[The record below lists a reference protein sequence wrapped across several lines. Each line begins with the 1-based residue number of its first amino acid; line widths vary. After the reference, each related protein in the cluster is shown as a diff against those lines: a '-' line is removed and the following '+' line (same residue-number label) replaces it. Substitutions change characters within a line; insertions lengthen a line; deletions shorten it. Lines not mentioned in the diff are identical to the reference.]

1 MLKKIEQC
9 NIMKTILT
17 NIINIFSRLVCRTVK
32 EYISDADTV
41 VVQFD
46 TEEGV
51 FYNYYSLQKKLLRL
65 EK

>member
-1 MLKKIEQC
+1 
-9 NIMKTILT
+9 MKTILT

-65 EK
+65 EKWNLQDP